1 VPDVFIK
8 HGDTK
13 KLKESIGL
21 DKTSLEKTISNF

>member
-1 VPDVFIK
+1 MFLSNMERLE
-8 HGDTK
+8 